1 MSVVKSCPERPRA
14 CATKVLRCLYSHTHT
29 HTHTHA
35 PPPPVPKDQTFD
47 KIVFE
52 LERIM
57 TGMEFDDLQ
66 EAYLTEHC
74 GKFADLEENT
84 LEHMDIFQK
93 YCALI
98 EAFLEAQLAEVGGA
112 GCSMAAFSGMLEGRE
127 GAMSGEIFDMLL
139 SMSDFGEFKKLMV
152 AHKELQAHGFGEVD
166 LIASGIT
173 VDSIPQP

>member
-1 MSVVKSCPERPRA
+1 MWKSCSCVHVNEDASISPLF
-14 CATKVLRCLYSHTHT
+14 THTHT
-29 HTHTHA
+29 HTHTL
-35 PPPPVPKDQTFD
+35 PPVPKDQTFD

-66 EAYLTEHC
+66 DGYLTEHC

-112 GCSMAAFSGMLEGRE
+112 GCTMAAFSGMLEGRE

>member
-1 MSVVKSCPERPRA
+1 
-14 CATKVLRCLYSHTHT
+14 
-29 HTHTHA
+29 
-35 PPPPVPKDQTFD
+35 
-47 KIVFE
+47 
-52 LERIM
+52 M

-98 EAFLEAQLAEVGGA
+98 EAFLEAQLAEVGG
-112 GCSMAAFSGMLEGRE
+112 E